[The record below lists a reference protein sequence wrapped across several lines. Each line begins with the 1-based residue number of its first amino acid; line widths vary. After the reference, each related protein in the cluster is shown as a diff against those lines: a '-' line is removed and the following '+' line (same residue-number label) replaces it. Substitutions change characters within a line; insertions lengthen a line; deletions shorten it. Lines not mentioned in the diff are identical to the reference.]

1 MSRSVLRASAP
12 LRENKKNQIKKRIL
26 RTCYWR
32 DGRMYFLSQR
42 HGGTE
47 DDTGDLIDPSDL
59 VDAGD
64 AAVVNTVNWVNEV
77 IVTRQ
82 TGGL

>member
-1 MSRSVLRASAP
+1 
-12 LRENKKNQIKKRIL
+12 
-26 RTCYWR
+26 
-32 DGRMYFLSQR
+32 MYFLSQR